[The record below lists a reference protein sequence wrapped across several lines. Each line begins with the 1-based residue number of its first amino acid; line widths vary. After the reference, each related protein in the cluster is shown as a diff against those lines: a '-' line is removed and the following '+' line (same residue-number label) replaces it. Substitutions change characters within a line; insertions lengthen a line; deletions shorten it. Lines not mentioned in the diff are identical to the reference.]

1 MSIHE
6 QDSYR
11 LHKNFIPN
19 FLIRN
24 TCHLISPAHMWIY
37 AGKEDMSAYSDYKY
51 GCISYEEYESIEN
64 TEARRDEDLSRMYYE
79 EEEDDDE

>member
-1 MSIHE
+1 MSRTAIGL
-6 QDSYR
+6 

-24 TCHLISPAHMWIY
+24 TCHLISPAHIWAY

-51 GCISYEEYESIEN
+51 GCI
-64 TEARRDEDLSRMYYE
+64 DLSRMYYE